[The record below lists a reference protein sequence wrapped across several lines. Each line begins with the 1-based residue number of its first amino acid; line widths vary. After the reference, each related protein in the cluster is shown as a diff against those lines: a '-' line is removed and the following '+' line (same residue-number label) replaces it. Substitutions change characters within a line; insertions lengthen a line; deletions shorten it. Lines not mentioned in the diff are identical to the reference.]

1 MVIIWLENTL
11 KPNGTNQCVICSMIC
26 FALEG
31 KQNPQ
36 KKNTSSLMD
45 LLIINITPL
54 DGKQEAFGRSD

>member
-1 MVIIWLENTL
+1 
-11 KPNGTNQCVICSMIC
+11 MIC

-54 DGKQEAFGRSD
+54 DGKQEAFGKSD